1 MNLSLSKKEGMFAL
15 FVIALFLAVKLP
27 AITFRFSDG
36 NAYIYMAQMILGG
49 NLPYRDFFLADPPAM
64 VLILTLLK
72 FIFGTKI
79 ILFQA
84 APIILEAATAVLLFL
99 ILKKRNNALAFLAPF
114 FYLFSF
120 TILATSDFLTGV
132 QFVSF
137 FVVWAIFLW
146 EKNRPLASGIIWS
159 LAFLSKL
166 YVAPVLLGFG
176 IFIFWKK
183 DYSRLIR
190 ITLGA
195 VMGTVIILGPFLA
208 LAPEKIIDSAWL
220 YHFNKPA
227 GLNKYHVF
235 SFLLQKEWLLILWGI
250 IGMFI
255 SKNKKVGAMF
265 LASVTFLLVFKDIYY
280 NYFGLLL
287 PFLVILTLDAGEKL
301 YVKIKNDLRFMTVTF
316 ILLALFLSAT
326 FIDYRSN
333 FADTGKFLNL
343 AEIASYIKTLPA
355 NTELYGSYEFIPLV
369 ALESNRKI
377 FNNYIDTN
385 TQVFSTGTIDLEAV
399 SNEAATKGVF
409 MLAKIADWPEL
420 GIKDQG
426 FQGYFS
432 DTVFKK
438 FCQREKTFVSTS
450 GETDNL
456 IAIYYCHKN

>member
-1 MNLSLSKKEGMFAL
+1 MRIIKKFEWLFAIFSVLL
-15 FVIALFLAVKLP
+15 FVAIKLP
-27 AITFRFSDG
+27 ALTFRFSDG

-49 NLPYRDFFLADPPAM
+49 DLPYRDFFLADPPAM

-84 APIILEAATAVLLFL
+84 VPIILEAATAFLLFL
-99 ILKKRNNALAFLAPF
+99 ILKKRNNTLAFLAPF

-137 FVVWAIFLW
+137 FVVLAIFLW

-159 LAFLSKL
+159 LALLSKL
-166 YVAPVLLGFG
+166 YVAPALLGFSM
-176 IFIFWKK
+176 FIFWKK
-183 DYSRLIR
+183 DYFRLIR
-190 ITLGA
+190 LTLGA
-195 VMGTVIILGPFLA
+195 VMGAIIILGPFLA
-208 LAPEKIIDSAWL
+208 LAPEKIIDSVWL

-255 SKNKKVGAMF
+255 SKNKKVSAMF
-265 LASVTFLLVFKDIYY
+265 LASVTFLMVFKDIYY

-287 PFLVILTLDAGEKL
+287 PLLVILTLDAGEKL
-301 YVKIKNDLRFMTVTF
+301 YVKIKNDSRFMIVIF
-316 ILLALFLSAT
+316 ILLALFSGAT
-326 FIDYRSN
+326 FIDYHSN

-343 AEIASYIKTLPA
+343 TEIASYIKTLPA
-355 NTELYGSYEFIPLV
+355 NTELYGSYEFVPLA
-369 ALESNRKI
+369 ALESDRKI

-385 TQVFSTGTIDLEAV
+385 TQVFSTGTIDLESVSHEAV
-399 SNEAATKGVF
+399 SKGVF
-409 MLAKIADWPEL
+409 MLAKITDLPKL
-420 GIKDQG
+420 GVKDQG

-432 DTVFKK
+432 DTVFNK
-438 FCQREKTFVSTS
+438 FCRRKKTFVSTS
-450 GETDNL
+450 NETDNL
-456 IAIYYCHKN
+456 IAVYYCHKN